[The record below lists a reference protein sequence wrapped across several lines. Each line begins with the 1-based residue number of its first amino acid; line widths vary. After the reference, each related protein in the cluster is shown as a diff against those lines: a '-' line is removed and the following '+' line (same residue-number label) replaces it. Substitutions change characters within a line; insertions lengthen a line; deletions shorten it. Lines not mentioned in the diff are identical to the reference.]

1 MDEMPE
7 FRERGIAAVR
17 LLQGVV
23 YAEDESVWALLLE
36 NEIDLADYFCLIGLH
51 LVIDRAEGLAYL
63 KQLDEH
69 ELSGGYERLPK
80 LFRKSPLGYEATIL
94 CVLLRDEYRRFEDE
108 DLDNQRCVVSLDS
121 LFELW
126 ESFFSS
132 VSDEIQLR
140 KSLAKS
146 MNQLEKLKFVQAVK
160 QSEDSWEIKKILK
173 ARVTVEQLEDLRN
186 RLHNSNNSI
195 DQDIDLLSDEETN

>member
-160 QSEDSWEIKKILK
+160 QSKDSWEIKKILK

>member
-1 MDEMPE
+1 MNEMPE
-7 FRERGIAAVR
+7 FREQGIAAVR
-17 LLQGVV
+17 LLQGVI
-23 YAEDESVWALLLE
+23 YADDEPVWAILLE
-36 NEIDLADYFCLIGLH
+36 NEIDLADYFYLIGLH
-51 LVIDRAEGLAYL
+51 LVIDRTEGLAYL

-126 ESFFSS
+126 KGFFPSF
-132 VSDEIQLR
+132 SDEIQLR
-140 KSLAKS
+140 KSLIKS
-146 MNQLEKLKFVQAVK
+146 MNQLEKLKFVHDVK
-160 QSEDSWEIKKILK
+160 QSRDSWEVKKLLK
-173 ARVTVEQLEDLRN
+173 ARVTIEQLDDLKN
-186 RLHNSNNSI
+186 RLQSSNNALDHS
-195 DQDIDLLSDEETN
+195 IDLLSDEDTN

>member
-1 MDEMPE
+1 MNEIPE

-17 LLQGVV
+17 LLQGVI
-23 YAEDESVWALLLE
+23 YSDEVPVWTILLD
-36 NEIDLADYFCLIGLH
+36 NESELADYFILVGLH
-51 LVIDRAEGLAYL
+51 LVIDRTEGLAYL
-63 KQLDEH
+63 KQLAEH

-108 DLDNQRCVVSLDS
+108 DLDNQRCVVSIDT

-126 ESFFSS
+126 QGFFPS
-132 VSDEIQLR
+132 VSDELQLR
-140 KSLAKS
+140 KSLLKS

-160 QSEDSWEIKKILK
+160 QSKDSWEVKKLLK
-173 ARVTVEQLEDLRN
+173 ARVTVEQLEDLKN
-186 RLHNSNNSI
+186 RLQHSSIPLDQSI
-195 DQDIDLLSDEETN
+195 DSLADEDTN

>member
-1 MDEMPE
+1 MHEIPE

-17 LLQGVV
+17 LLQGVI
-23 YAEDESVWALLLE
+23 YADEASVWTILLD
-36 NEIDLADYFCLIGLH
+36 NEVELTDYFILLGLH
-51 LVIDRAEGLAYL
+51 LIIDRAEGLAYL

-108 DLDNQRCVVSLDS
+108 DLDNQRCVVSVDS
-121 LFELW
+121 LLELW
-126 ESFFSS
+126 ENFFPS

-140 KSLAKS
+140 KSLLKS
-146 MNQLEKLKFVQAVK
+146 LNQLEKLKFVQPVK
-160 QSEDSWEIKKILK
+160 QIKDAWEIKKLLK
-173 ARVTVEQLEDLRN
+173 ARVTVEQLEDLKN
-186 RLHNSNNSI
+186 RLHDCNLTAEHSLASPA
-195 DQDIDLLSDEETN
+195 DEDTN

>member
-1 MDEMPE
+1 MNEIPE

-17 LLQGVV
+17 LLQGVI
-23 YAEDESVWALLLE
+23 YSDEAPVWTILLD
-36 NEIDLADYFCLIGLH
+36 NESELADYFILVGLH
-51 LVIDRAEGLAYL
+51 LVIDRTEGLAYL

-108 DLDNQRCVVSLDS
+108 DLDNQRCVVSIDT

-126 ESFFSS
+126 QGFFPS
-132 VSDEIQLR
+132 VSDELQLR
-140 KSLAKS
+140 KSLLKS

-160 QSEDSWEIKKILK
+160 QSKDSWEVKKLLK
-173 ARVTVEQLEDLRN
+173 ARVTVEQLEDLKN
-186 RLHNSNNSI
+186 RLQHSSIQTDQSI
-195 DQDIDLLSDEETN
+195 DSFADEDTN

>member
-1 MDEMPE
+1 MDELPE

-17 LLQGVV
+17 LLQGVI
-23 YAEDESVWALLLE
+23 YADDEPVWAILVE
-36 NEIDLADYFCLIGLH
+36 NEIDLADYFCMVGLH

-80 LFRKSPLGYEATIL
+80 LFRKSPLGYDATIL

-108 DLDNQRCVVSLDS
+108 DLDNQRCVVSLDF

-126 ESFFSS
+126 KSFFPS

-140 KSLAKS
+140 KSLVKS
-146 MNQLEKLKFVQAVK
+146 VNQLERLKFVQAVK
-160 QSEDSWEIKKILK
+160 QSKDSWEVKKLLK
-173 ARVTVEQLEDLRN
+173 ARVTIEQLEDLKN
-186 RLHNSNNSI
+186 RLQNCNTSI
-195 DQDIDLLSDEETN
+195 TQDTDLLSDEDTN

>member
-1 MDEMPE
+1 MNEIPE

-17 LLQGVV
+17 LLQGVI
-23 YAEDESVWALLLE
+23 YSDEAPVWTILLD
-36 NEIDLADYFCLIGLH
+36 NESELADYFILLGLH
-51 LVIDRAEGLAYL
+51 LVIDRTEGLAYL

-108 DLDNQRCVVSLDS
+108 DLDNQRCVVSVEP

-126 ESFFSS
+126 QGFFPS
-132 VSDEIQLR
+132 VSDELQLR
-140 KSLAKS
+140 KSLLKS

-160 QSEDSWEIKKILK
+160 QSKDSWEVKKLLK
-173 ARVTVEQLEDLRN
+173 ARVTIEQLEDLKN
-186 RLHNSNNSI
+186 RLQHSSIPTDQSI
-195 DQDIDLLSDEETN
+195 DSFADEDTN